1 MKTFRWTLHALSDLR
16 LREVD
21 AAEAAHTLEHPEYIA
36 QAQPPRLA
44 YMREYYDRTLDKIML
59 LRIIIEET
67 EFERVVVSVYKTSQR
82 TKYLKNL
89 PKEQP

>member
-1 MKTFRWTLHALSDLR
+1 MKPFRWTLHALSDLR

-21 AAEAAHTLEHPEYIA
+21 AFEAAQTLEHPEYIT

-44 YMREYYDRTLDKIML
+44 YMREYYDSILEKIML
-59 LRIIIEET
+59 LRIIVEET
-67 EFERVVVSVYKTSQR
+67 ELEHVVVSVYKTSQR

-89 PKEQP
+89 HKEQP